1 MSLVDENKENEQ
13 NLTNQEINKEN
24 QKNNNINDVIKAFK
38 YFDRKGEG
46 KIKISELIQPLIHF
60 GNKMTE
66 EEINKIFR
74 KANID
79 INNNN
84 DFDFMQLINFFNK
97 K

>member
-24 QKNNNINDVIKAFK
+24 QKNNNINEVIKAFK
-38 YFDRKGEG
+38 YFDRKGDG
-46 KIKISELIQPLIHF
+46 KIKISELIIPLTHF

>member
-1 MSLVDENKENEQ
+1 MSLVDENKENEPV
-13 NLTNQEINKEN
+13 KEKEDE
-24 QKNNNINDVIKAFK
+24 QKEEENNINEVIKAFK
-38 YFDRKGEG
+38 YFDRKGDG
-46 KIKISELIQPLIHF
+46 KIKISELIIPLTHF

-79 INNNN
+79 TNNNN